1 MTRTVLLGSALLVAM
16 GALSGCSDLSKA
28 LGLVKSPPDEFTVV
42 AGVPLALPPDYGLR
56 PPHTSGKPDSGET
69 VTDKARQA
77 VFRMQDSGR
86 VAQVPAPGSAGST
99 QSAGEHALLAKAG
112 AAEVDPAVRARI
124 DQESRQALDAD
135 KGFINDLMFWK
146 GTPVP
151 GEALDAQKEAQRLSQ
166 SNAAGNAVQIDR
178 TQHSDLEGKL

>member
-1 MTRTVLLGSALLVAM
+1 M
-16 GALSGCSDLSKA
+16 
-28 LGLVKSPPDEFTVV
+28 
-42 AGVPLALPPDYGLR
+42 
-56 PPHTSGKPDSGET
+56 
-69 VTDKARQA
+69 TDKARQA

-86 VAQVPAPGSAGST
+86 ITQVPAPGSTAGT
-99 QSAGEHALLAKAG
+99 QSAGERALLGKAG
-112 AAEVDPAVRARI
+112 AAEVDPAVRARV
-124 DQESRQALDAD
+124 DQESKQAIDAN

-146 GTPVP
+146 DTPVP